1 MTGMGEAFFAPAAS
15 DVGNMVSELSCEFI
29 HALNHGIGLT
39 CRLFAQPAPVIS
51 PEIAQVFAAELHG
64 KRDAFDV
71 HIRIGKDAR
80 HVIERRETDA
90 GLSTDKQ
97 GVVLAMSVRAGDQ
110 PVVRSCLKC
119 AQIRVLPDRGTSIT

>member
-1 MTGMGEAFFAPAAS
+1 MSVPQDFPARGSARRERVGEPCNDRMGEAFF
-15 DVGNMVSELSCEFI
+15 M
-29 HALNHGIGLT
+29 
-39 CRLFAQPAPVIS
+39 RR
-51 PEIAQVFAAELHG
+51 

-71 HIRIGKDAR
+71 DVRIRKDAR

-90 GLSTDKQ
+90 GLSTDEQ
-97 GVVLAMSVRAGDQ
+97 GVVLAVSVRAGDQ

>member
-1 MTGMGEAFFAPAAS
+1 MAS
-15 DVGNMVSELSCEFI
+15 
-29 HALNHGIGLT
+29 GLT

-71 HIRIGKDAR
+71 DVRIGKDAR

-90 GLSTDKQ
+90 GLSTDEQ
-97 GVVLAMSVRAGDQ
+97 GVVLAVSVRAGDQ